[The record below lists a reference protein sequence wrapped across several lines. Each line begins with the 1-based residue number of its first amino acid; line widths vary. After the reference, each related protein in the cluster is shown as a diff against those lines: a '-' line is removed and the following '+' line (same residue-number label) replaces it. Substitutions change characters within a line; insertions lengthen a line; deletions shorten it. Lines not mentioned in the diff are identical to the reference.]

1 MFDGLWHM
9 NVKTMSQSINHTPFI
24 QGGKKSVLRGSGA
37 KVARGSLG
45 GVLSPLTPASS
56 AFLFPEPLEYDFSM
70 TAGALGV
77 RRTDAVGIVGVD
89 L

>member
-1 MFDGLWHM
+1 M
-9 NVKTMSQSINHTPFI
+9 K
-24 QGGKKSVLRGSGA
+24 GKKSVLRGSGA
-37 KVARGSLG
+37 KVARGSLYSLG

-70 TAGALGV
+70 TGGALGV
-77 RRTDAVGIVGVD
+77 RRTDGLGIVGVD

>member
-1 MFDGLWHM
+1 M
-9 NVKTMSQSINHTPFI
+9 K
-24 QGGKKSVLRGSGA
+24 GKGKRVLRGSGA
-37 KVARGSLG
+37 KVARGSLDSLG

-70 TAGALGV
+70 TGAALGF
-77 RRTDAVGIVGVD
+77 RRTDAEGIVGVD